1 MTIHKPDYSSFFYF
15 NPLPSW
21 VYNLKTFKVLDVNQ
35 AAIDHYGYS
44 KKEFLE
50 LSLKDLRPP
59 AEVPHLVAA
68 HKDIQTKTGN
78 VYFGVFTHQKKS
90 GEIIKMEINGHKV
103 DYIDQ
108 ESMLAVCLD
117 VTEQKNKELEKELLG
132 KISLN
137 FSLENDLKNSAKGLC
152 KTISEFG
159 LFDFVELWLPNLEKT
174 QIQLISYEAA
184 TPQANIFY
192 EWNKEVKS
200 FHLAEGLPG
209 IVWLKNSSIFWKD
222 IGKNDD
228 FIRKESAQKAGIQ
241 TALGIPLFFDKKVIG
256 VLLIGTQNDINYLK
270 KHVKLI
276 EQFGEFIGSEINRKK
291 LENDL
296 SHLYDAIPDIICVT
310 DLQGRFLRIN
320 KAGCELIGYSED
332 EILYNTFEKFVHPED
347 RNPSN
352 DDLIK
357 LHQGR
362 KTYGFENRYINKN
375 GEIIWLSWTSNS
387 NLQEGL
393 IYATAR
399 NITSEKKLREIN
411 QLASKL
417 ARIGSWEIDLIGNKL
432 FWSNMVHELHETDPG
447 EFLPEMEEVIYF
459 YREDFRPMVNATV
472 NNCMQTGAPFD
483 FEAVLVTAQ
492 KNERWVRAIGNAEMV
507 DGKCHRIYG
516 SFQDIHEKKK
526 AEEKLILAYQE
537 KNTILESIRD
547 AFFSVNKDWTVTY
560 WNKESENILGKSK
573 DAIVGKNL
581 WEVYPEA
588 IDSDFYRQYHKAL
601 ETQEIIT
608 FEEHYL
614 TLNIWFEV
622 TVYPSNVG
630 LSVYFKDVT
639 LRKEADIRL
648 LQAND
653 RFEKVTEATNDAIW
667 DYDVL
672 NNHLFWGK
680 GFYTLFGY
688 KADKTKPSFDLLKS
702 LIHEADRE
710 RIANQVNRYM
720 ADSKLKDW
728 FEEFRFLK
736 ADGSYAFVIDRAT
749 FIRND
754 EGTVVQVIGAM
765 NDITER
771 KNYENQLLEL
781 NESIRQYVSELELT
795 NQELEQ
801 FAYIASHDLQEPLRM
816 ISSFMDLLKRKYGAH
831 LDDKAHMYIDFATDG
846 AKRMKKIILDLLDY
860 SKAGK
865 SFEVKEKVDL
875 NELQVEY
882 LQLRRKIIAEKS
894 AMITYNNL
902 PQLYTCRAAMTQ
914 IFHCL
919 LDNAIKY
926 SKISTPP
933 NIHIAAIENEKEWEF
948 SIKDNGIGIDPKFFD
963 KIFIIFQRLHNNDQF
978 SGTGIGLSIAKKQV
992 EFLGGKIW
1000 LESIPGQGSVFY
1012 FTVPKIKPSK

>member
-1 MTIHKPDYSSFFYF
+1 MIVHKPDYSSFFYF

-21 VYNLKTFKVLDVNQ
+21 VYNLETFKVLDVNQ

-44 KKEFLE
+44 KEEFLE
-50 LSLKDLRPP
+50 LTLKDLRPKHEIP
-59 AEVPHLVAA
+59 KLITAHLNIKE
-68 HKDIQTKTGN
+68 HQGN
-78 VYFGVFTHQKKS
+78 IYFGVFTHQKKS
-90 GEIIKMEINGHKV
+90 GDHIRMKINGHKV
-103 DYIDQ
+103 DYLGN
-108 ESMLAVCLD
+108 ECMLAVCQD
-117 VTEQKNKELEKELLG
+117 VTENERQSNLQKESEEKLKAASIIAKLGYWRLDLDTKSLSWTDEVFNIWGRDKNQFEVNYENFLKTIHPDDLEVFEKEQNAALAGEKDPDNIHRIILPDNSVKWVHELG
-132 KISLN
+132 RLVRD
-137 FSLENDLKNSAKGLC
+137 ENG
-152 KTISEFG
+152 
-159 LFDFVELWLPNLEKT
+159 
-174 QIQLISYEAA
+174 
-184 TPQANIFY
+184 
-192 EWNKEVKS
+192 
-200 FHLAEGLPG
+200 
-209 IVWLKNSSIFWKD
+209 
-222 IGKNDD
+222 
-228 FIRKESAQKAGIQ
+228 
-241 TALGIPLFFDKKVIG
+241 KVIAFE
-256 VLLIGTQNDINYLK
+256 GTVQDITA
-270 KHVKLI
+270 
-276 EQFGEFIGSEINRKK
+276 RKK

-296 SHLYDAIPDIICVT
+296 QHLYDAIPDIICVT
-310 DLQGRFLRIN
+310 DLQGRFLNIN
-320 KAGCELIGYSED
+320 RAGCELIGYSEE
-332 EILYNTFEKFVHPED
+332 EILHHTFEKFVHPED
-347 RNPSN
+347 RNSSR

-357 LHQGR
+357 LNTGG
-362 KTYGFENRYINKN
+362 KTYGFENRYIDKN
-375 GEIIWLSWTSNS
+375 GEIVWLSWTSNS

-702 LIHEADRE
+702 LIHEDDRE

-933 NIHIAAIENEKEWEF
+933 NIQIAAIENEKEWEF

>member
-1 MTIHKPDYSSFFYF
+1 MIVHKPDYSSFFYF

-21 VYNLKTFKVLDVNQ
+21 VYNLETFKVLDVNQ

-44 KKEFLE
+44 KEEFLE
-50 LSLKDLRPP
+50 LTLKDLRPKHEIP
-59 AEVPHLVAA
+59 KLITAHLNIKE
-68 HKDIQTKTGN
+68 HQGN
-78 VYFGVFTHQKKS
+78 IYFGVFTHQKKS
-90 GEIIKMEINGHKV
+90 GDHIRMKINGHKV
-103 DYIDQ
+103 DYLGN
-108 ESMLAVCLD
+108 ECMLAVCQD
-117 VTEQKNKELEKELLG
+117 VTENERQSNLQKESEEKLKAASIIAKLGYWRLDLDTKSLSWTDEVFNIWGRDKNQFEVNYENFLKTIHPDDLEVFEKEQNAALAGEKDPDNIHRIILPDNSVKWVHELG
-132 KISLN
+132 RLVRD
-137 FSLENDLKNSAKGLC
+137 ENG
-152 KTISEFG
+152 
-159 LFDFVELWLPNLEKT
+159 
-174 QIQLISYEAA
+174 
-184 TPQANIFY
+184 
-192 EWNKEVKS
+192 
-200 FHLAEGLPG
+200 
-209 IVWLKNSSIFWKD
+209 
-222 IGKNDD
+222 
-228 FIRKESAQKAGIQ
+228 
-241 TALGIPLFFDKKVIG
+241 KVIAFE
-256 VLLIGTQNDINYLK
+256 GTVQDITA
-270 KHVKLI
+270 
-276 EQFGEFIGSEINRKK
+276 RKK

-296 SHLYDAIPDIICVT
+296 QHLYDAIPDIICVT

-630 LSVYFKDVT
+630 LSVYFKDIT

-702 LIHEADRE
+702 LIHEDDRE

-933 NIHIAAIENEKEWEF
+933 NIQIAAIENEKEWEF